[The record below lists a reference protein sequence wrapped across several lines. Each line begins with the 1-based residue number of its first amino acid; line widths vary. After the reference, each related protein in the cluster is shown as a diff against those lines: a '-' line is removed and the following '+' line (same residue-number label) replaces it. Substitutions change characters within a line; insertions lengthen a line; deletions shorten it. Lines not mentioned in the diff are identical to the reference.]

1 MVKAFLLLMSLSLWV
16 PVHGKIRPLYKK
28 KHNVNRVLKE
38 VTEARD
44 FRSASFA
51 FYAVDLESGEVIACH
66 NPFMALQP
74 ASTLKLLSTA
84 TALEVLGPEY
94 RFRTTLELTE
104 HIDSAGNRHPLDVI
118 IHGGGDPTLG
128 SQYFPD
134 TSCHSFIDGWVAAI
148 RGQGIDSL
156 EGRIIGDASVFGS
169 DPVPPTWSWQN
180 MGQYYGAGPCGLSV
194 RDNSYT
200 LILETGN
207 LAGDTAV
214 VRGVVPDIPLEVECR
229 VTADSINFD
238 NSYIFGAPFSSERV
252 ITGTLPLNR
261 KAFGV
266 KGSMPDPALA
276 AALALDSAL
285 RSVGI
290 GIGEK
295 GTTRRLM
302 KKAGESIP
310 YSAGRIIKTTESPTL
325 LEIITETNTHSVNLF
340 AEHLL
345 MQAGLS
351 LGSVPD
357 TETAADSVLAFW
369 KMKGMDTEGLSM
381 HDGSGLTQY
390 NAISPIQLVWLLGYM
405 HQKSDCSEEFYSS
418 MAVAGV
424 SGTMEPLCKGTVAE
438 GRLRA
443 KSGTISR
450 AKAYAGY
457 VTSVSGRQ
465 IAFSMVVN
473 GFSASSRQA
482 TDKLENLMVAL
493 AELNR

>member
-1 MVKAFLLLMSLSLWV
+1 
-16 PVHGKIRPLYKK
+16 
-28 KHNVNRVLKE
+28 
-38 VTEARD
+38 
-44 FRSASFA
+44 
-51 FYAVDLESGEVIACH
+51 
-66 NPFMALQP
+66 
-74 ASTLKLLSTA
+74 
-84 TALEVLGPEY
+84 
-94 RFRTTLELTE
+94 
-104 HIDSAGNRHPLDVI
+104 
-118 IHGGGDPTLG
+118 
-128 SQYFPD
+128 
-134 TSCHSFIDGWVAAI
+134 
-148 RGQGIDSL
+148 
-156 EGRIIGDASVFGS
+156 
-169 DPVPPTWSWQN
+169 
-180 MGQYYGAGPCGLSV
+180 
-194 RDNSYT
+194 
-200 LILETGN
+200 
-207 LAGDTAV
+207 
-214 VRGVVPDIPLEVECR
+214 
-229 VTADSINFD
+229 
-238 NSYIFGAPFSSERV
+238 
-252 ITGTLPLNR
+252 
-261 KAFGV
+261 
-266 KGSMPDPALA
+266 MPDPALA

-310 YSAGRIIKTTESPTL
+310 CPAGRIIKTTESPTL

-482 TDKLENLMVAL
+482 RDKLENLMVAL